1 MYIYPYINYIYISIY
16 KLYIYI
22 YIYINIS
29 KRVIFWFLPNL
40 QRLNKIT
47 KSVIFGKLIK
57 ICIHTY
63 IRLAM
68 GQQSSS

>member
-22 YIYINIS
+22 YIYIYIS

-57 ICIHTY
+57 ICTHTY